1 MGWCSCSCQL
11 AAQAKYAPKLR
22 TGHYLQT
29 QSPVQCS
36 WMRRPRTSRTHSRND
51 GRGGWVVVRP
61 AARTRLPFLQSGS
74 GPVHSP
80 THPSLLPASHTLHS
94 DATHKLRCVC
104 VAQAQARPA
113 VQFSRFGRKNAY
125 ACTTKTHRPPQFG
138 VVIQC
143 SVPSGHQK
151 E

>member
-74 GPVHSP
+74 GPVYSP
-80 THPSLLPASHTLHS
+80 THQHTRCTRMQPTSLDAFALHK
-94 DATHKLRCVC
+94 HKLGRRCSS
-104 VAQAQARPA
+104 AGSAEKMPMH
-113 VQFSRFGRKNAY
+113 VQQKR
-125 ACTTKTHRPPQFG
+125 
-138 VVIQC
+138 I
-143 SVPSGHQK
+143 GHPNLGW
-151 E
+151 

>member
-36 WMRRPRTSRTHSRND
+36 CSLHGCVD
-51 GRGGWVVVRP
+51 QELP
-61 AARTRLPFLQSGS
+61 AAAETMDGVVGWWSGRQNEIAFFAVRVRSFILQ
-74 GPVHSP
+74 PAR
-80 THPSLLPASHTLHS
+80 PSSQHTLHS

-138 VVIQC
+138 VVAQWPER
-143 SVPSGHQK
+143 VR
-151 E
+151 